1 MENSNI
7 QLQLLQLTEIQNICN
22 QIIKLESVEQN
33 DEALL
38 KLLKKEYKLSKAE
51 IASIQSVVLGKKK
64 GEGVDE
70 KELADLK
77 QKCES
82 YCLICDVKMTNRKGD
97 IIGYDKLKSKCS
109 NKKSILSKKLEV
121 VENTEKKSKKK

>member
-1 MENSNI
+1 MENSNL

-33 DEALL
+33 DSDLL
-38 KLLKKEYKLSKAE
+38 MLLKKEYKLSKAE
-51 IASIQSVVLGKKK
+51 IAEIQSLVLGKKK
-64 GEGVDE
+64 DGGVDE

-109 NKKSILSKKLEV
+109 NKKSVLSKKLE
-121 VENTEKKSKKK
+121 ESDKKTKKKK

>member
-33 DEALL
+33 DSDLL
-38 KLLKKEYKLSKAE
+38 QLLKKQYKLSKAE
-51 IASIQSVVLGKKK
+51 ISEIQSLVLGKKK
-64 GEGVDE
+64 DEGVDE

-77 QKCES
+77 QKVES
-82 YCLICDVKMTNRKGD
+82 YCLICDVNITNRKGD
-97 IIGYDKLKSKCS
+97 LIGYDKLKNKCS
-109 NKKSILSKKLEV
+109 NKKSVLSKKVEKLEKS
-121 VENTEKKSKKK
+121 EKTKKKK

>member
-33 DEALL
+33 DSDLL
-38 KLLKKEYKLSKAE
+38 QLLKKQYKLSKAE
-51 IASIQSVVLGKKK
+51 IAEIQSVVLGKKK
-64 GEGVDE
+64 DEGVDE

-77 QKCES
+77 QKVES
-82 YCLICDVKMTNRKGD
+82 YCLICDVNLTNRKGD
-97 IIGYDKLKSKCS
+97 SIGYDKLKSKCS
-109 NKKSILSKKLEV
+109 NKKSVLSKKLEE
-121 VENTEKKSKKK
+121 VEEKTKKKK